1 MQIFCCI
8 SDIFVSIL
16 TLKNIIMKKVV
27 LGMLLVALGFG
38 TMSLTTSSEYVVKT
52 SMNQKEVVVGPTY
65 TIPWKSCCE
74 SPLTPIYIDL
84 AKRGYPSSTNF
95 TINSTTSTTVTY
107 TIW

>member
-1 MQIFCCI
+1 
-8 SDIFVSIL
+8 
-16 TLKNIIMKKVV
+16 MKKVFF
-27 LGMLLVALGFG
+27 GMLLMALGFG
-38 TMSLTTSSEYVVKT
+38 TMSLTTSSDYVANA
-52 SMNQKEVVVGPTY
+52 SMSNNKEVEVAKVAFGPTY

-84 AKRGYPSSTNF
+84 AKRGYPGTTNF

>member
-1 MQIFCCI
+1 
-8 SDIFVSIL
+8 
-16 TLKNIIMKKVV
+16 MKKVFF
-27 LGMLLVALGFG
+27 GMLLIALGFG
-38 TMSLTTSSEYVVKT
+38 TMSLTTSSDYVAKT
-52 SMNQKEVVVGPTY
+52 SMHNQKEVEVAKVVVGPTF

-74 SPLTPIYIDL
+74 SPLTPIYTDL

>member
-1 MQIFCCI
+1 
-8 SDIFVSIL
+8 
-16 TLKNIIMKKVV
+16 MKKAF
-27 LGMLLVALGFG
+27 LGMLVIALGFG
-38 TMSLTTSSEYVVKT
+38 TMSLSTSSNDVANSSIK
-52 SMNQKEVVVGPTY
+52 NQQRVVVGPTY